1 MGMNKRTKL
10 TECLAELD
18 NSIEHIKQL
27 LMPMELNEKVRA
39 LNRIREAL
47 SRISPFT
54 DPVDLVQWI
63 PAEKVQA
70 NDYNPNKVAPIE
82 MELLYTSIRLDG
94 FTQPIVAY
102 RMDCDHYE
110 ITDGF
115 HRSQVGKYS
124 DIAESLNGYLPLS
137 IINKPLDKRIG
148 STIRHNR
155 ARGTHQIRAMSDI
168 IVTLTETGWTDAQI
182 GEELGMELD
191 EIIRLKQVSGLKQAF
206 QNHKFSKSW
215 TEFEHKYYK
224 DSTGRPTGAE
234 KRPGKADNR
243 PFKS

>member
-1 MGMNKRTKL
+1 MKMNKRSKRAEGL
-10 TECLAELD
+10 SELD
-18 NSIEHIKQL
+18 DCLEYLKQL
-27 LMPMELNEKVRA
+27 LMPMGLDEKVRA

-47 SRISPFT
+47 NRVSPFT

-70 NDYNPNKVAPIE
+70 NAYNPNKVAPIE

-102 RMDCDHYE
+102 RIDGDHYE

-115 HRSQVGKYS
+115 HRSRVGQYP
-124 DIAESLNGYLPLS
+124 DIAARLNGYLPLS

-168 IVTLTETGWTDAQI
+168 IVSLTEMGWSDARI
-182 GEELGMELD
+182 GEDLGMELD

-224 DSTGRPTGAE
+224 DAKGQSAVGEKMPGST
-234 KRPGKADNR
+234 KH
-243 PFKS
+243 